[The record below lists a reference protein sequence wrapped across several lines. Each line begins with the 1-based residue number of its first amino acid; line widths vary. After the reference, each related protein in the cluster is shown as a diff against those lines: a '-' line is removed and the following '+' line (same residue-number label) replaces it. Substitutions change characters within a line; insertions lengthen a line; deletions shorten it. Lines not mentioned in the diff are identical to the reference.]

1 MFGAFEVGQR
11 LALSRETEAS
21 DGGAEGAEATLE
33 PMCPYLAVRSGRD
46 LHHRHRHRHRK
57 GSEQQRD
64 SVTVFSY

>member
-33 PMCPYLAVRSGRD
+33 QMCPYLAVRSGRD
-46 LHHRHRHRHRK
+46 LHHRHQK